1 MNQQQAIM
9 IIDCGKIS
17 DKFETIILKT
27 TAQAIEKTEKLIVDD
42 TSAKPEKLP
51 ILLEIYK
58 RNIFAPSGKYM
69 FKQYEEQSNDYEN
82 WGADIIL
89 YFIVRKI
96 LYNEKIPLTKNKKN
110 KPNQPPLMFCH
121 RVGCTRKN
129 RTRGRCLQCREI
141 PCCSRHMVCTQCRP
155 PRP

>member
-17 DKFETIILKT
+17 DKFEKIILKT
-27 TAQAIEKTEKLIVDD
+27 TTEAIDIMTKKIVED
-42 TSAKPEKLP
+42 TFTKPEIFP
-51 ILLEIYK
+51 VLLEIYK

-69 FKQYEEQSNDYEN
+69 FKQYQEQSKYYEN

-96 LYNEKIPLTKNKKN
+96 LYNEKIPLIKARRNN
-110 KPNQPPLMFCH
+110 L
-121 RVGCTRKN
+121 N
-129 RTRGRCLQCREI
+129 RR
-141 PCCSRHMVCTQCRP
+141 
-155 PRP
+155 

>member
-9 IIDCGKIS
+9 MIDCGKIS
-17 DKFETIILKT
+17 DKFEKIILKT
-27 TAQAIEKTEKLIVDD
+27 TTQAIEKTEKLIVDD

-69 FKQYEEQSNDYEN
+69 FKQYQEGSKDFQN
-82 WGADIIL
+82 WGSDIIL

-96 LYNEKIPLTKNKKN
+96 LYNEKIPLIKARRNS
-110 KPNQPPLMFCH
+110 L
-121 RVGCTRKN
+121 N
-129 RTRGRCLQCREI
+129 RR
-141 PCCSRHMVCTQCRP
+141 
-155 PRP
+155 

>member
-17 DKFETIILKT
+17 DKFETIMLKT
-27 TAQAIEKTEKLIVDD
+27 TLQSIEIMTKKIVED
-42 TSAKPEKLP
+42 TFTKPEIFP
-51 ILLEIYK
+51 VLLEIYK

-69 FKQYEEQSNDYEN
+69 FKQYQEGSENYKN
-82 WGADIIL
+82 WGSDIIL

-110 KPNQPPLMFCH
+110 KPN
-121 RVGCTRKN
+121 RR
-129 RTRGRCLQCREI
+129 
-141 PCCSRHMVCTQCRP
+141 
-155 PRP
+155 